1 MSTGWAHRVMLLLLL
16 TLSLSRF
23 TFDVPEDTE
32 EIYLTAYY
40 QDSKTSVRA
49 QAETT
54 AYSSYGPEDRVI
66 YIRTNNR
73 KIQVGEY
80 VVFNVKTNFPLD
92 HYDWMIISK
101 NLIINSGRE
110 YGGETEK
117 LTSTFR

>member
-1 MSTGWAHRVMLLLLL
+1 MMLLLLL